1 MILLA
6 IAHVTA
12 EKDTIW
18 KYHQEEKS
26 KQKLNKKNPNKTTA
40 KTKLPPTVTAWVIMT
55 MLEEDTQE
63 DTFGEV
69 K

>member
-18 KYHQEEKS
+18 KYQQEEKS
-26 KQKLNKKNPNKTTA
+26 KQKLNKKTPNKTTT